1 MNLFLSVLVF
11 FVTLTQVF
19 SIGTYA
25 EGKVVGKLTQF
36 ESRGLIFDSYEGMI
50 EISDYNKDEKCD
62 ESKDEC
68 YIQTKKIINISVR
81 PENAD
86 VVNMLNKG
94 LNQEF
99 LFEYNIHR
107 ITAIALSSDFEILK
121 VIKQESAQSSING
134 KDRFQVNKSGGKRNF
149 SVAGKILQ
157 LDRQGTF
164 VKTYEGLYIDE
175 VRNKV
180 HSFSVTDEEMAKFV
194 LEAIKQ
200 NGKFF
205 FGISVA
211 YVDGFRKSDYDL
223 FEINFKEPAG
233 GSYKTN

>member
-1 MNLFLSVLVF
+1 MNLILGILVLTVSM
-11 FVTLTQVF
+11 TSVF

-50 EISDYNKDEKCD
+50 EISDFNKEEKCD

-68 YIQTKKIINISVR
+68 YIGTKKIINISVR
-81 PENAD
+81 PDNAE
-86 VVNMLNKG
+86 VVNILNKG

-99 LFEYNIHR
+99 VFEYNIHR

-121 VIKQESAQSSING
+121 VMRQESAQTSVNG
-134 KDRFQVNKSGGKRNF
+134 KDKFQVNKSGGKRNF
-149 SVAGKILQ
+149 SVAGKILK

-164 VKTYEGLYIDE
+164 VKTYEGLYMDE

-180 HSFSVTDEEMAKFV
+180 HIFSVTDEEMAKFA
-194 LEAIKQ
+194 LDSMKQ
-200 NGKFF
+200 SGKFF